1 MEYKRLTENLNVM
14 CMHNHGKG
22 KVLTL
27 TNGEKTESQVIAEIV
42 SDCREILA
50 KIEQGKMIE
59 CEPNL
64 IGHSII
70 GIHAFTDGTYQLDT
84 DENIVIGFNKD
95 EVVTWNDTHKFN
107 DHFNKGLY
115 FLDDTK
121 GRYEAE
127 KKLKELQK

>member
-1 MEYKRLTENLNVM
+1 MEYKRLTGQEW
-14 CMHNHGKG
+14 
-22 KVLTL
+22 
-27 TNGEKTESQVIAEIV
+27 
-42 SDCREILA
+42 SDDIDLKQELGYSYIYKRLHELED

-64 IGHSII
+64 IGYSII

-84 DENIVIGFNKD
+84 DENIVIGFNKY

-107 DHFNKGLY
+107 DYFKKGLY

-127 KKLKELQK
+127 KKLKELQNG